1 MRTIALLASILLI
14 TGCATYNAANNG
26 QIASGTEYYNSL
38 YQGQSHEQ
46 IVKDFGA
53 PDREVSDGADGY
65 ILVYE
70 KYYSTS
76 RYDSMGYVDR
86 EVDKSYIQFFI
97 DKQGICYNVMTNRLS
112 PDQQKALAKTI
123 GIGFGAISGLTTVGF
138 IAILVAM
145 ITSL

>member
-1 MRTIALLASILLI
+1 
-14 TGCATYNAANNG
+14 
-26 QIASGTEYYNSL
+26 
-38 YQGQSHEQ
+38 
-46 IVKDFGA
+46 
-53 PDREVSDGADGY
+53 
-65 ILVYE
+65 
-70 KYYSTS
+70 
-76 RYDSMGYVDR
+76 MGYVDR